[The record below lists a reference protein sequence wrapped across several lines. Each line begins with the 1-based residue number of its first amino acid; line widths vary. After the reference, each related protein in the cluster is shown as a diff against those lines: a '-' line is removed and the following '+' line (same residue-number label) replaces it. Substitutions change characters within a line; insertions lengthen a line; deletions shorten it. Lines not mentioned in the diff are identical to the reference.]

1 MDLNPYQFRAQWNE
15 FEFSRHVL
23 RHNAKLVLMPLAWV
37 TVQDAAGFDG
47 GAAEPDNDTLDYWIR
62 RFEPLVGPSEESR
75 IEEEEGEDGGE
86 TIVVLANRCGRE
98 VDNLYAGTSC
108 VLGFGGGK
116 PRIHAVASRS
126 AVGLIV
132 ADTSL

>member
-1 MDLNPYQFRAQWNE
+1 MDLNPYQFRAAWNE

-23 RHNAKLVLMPLAWV
+23 RHKAKLVLMPLAWV
-37 TVQDAAGFDG
+37 TVQDPAEFDH
-47 GAAEPDNDTLDYWIR
+47 GASEPDSDTLDYWIR
-62 RFEPLVGPSEESR
+62 RFEPLVGPSAESGIR
-75 IEEEEGEDGGE
+75 EEEGEE
-86 TIVVLANRCGRE
+86 TVVVLANRCGRE

-116 PRIHAVASRS
+116 PRAHAVASRS
-126 AVGLIV
+126 AIGLIV